1 MEQEYAFA
9 LVNDAIR
16 KLAPADG
23 SDPLTWEFF
32 CECPDIACHGIVRLT
47 VADFDA
53 RRAATPQLPILA
65 AEHAAG
71 AA

>member
-1 MEQEYAFA
+1 MEQENAFV

-16 KLAPADG
+16 KLAAADA
-23 SDPLTWEFF
+23 SDVQTWEFF
-32 CECPDIACHGIVRLT
+32 CECPSTACRATVGLT

-65 AEHAAG
+65 IEHTG
-71 AA
+71 A